1 MKKLAILSAIALSGL
16 FYNAASAQVRLHV
29 GINFSPRPVYVQDR
43 FVVAHREP
51 VVYSEP
57 VDYDGDEDY
66 YYLPDVD
73 AYYSVNDEC
82 YYYNDGG
89 RWVTA
94 AYLPGAYRD
103 FDWRYARRYEVR
115 APRPYLH
122 AEYYRNHYNGVAFNG
137 RWNER
142 VYGRGYG
149 DAYHYNN
156 SVNARRFNDRGFEDR
171 RFDNRNHFDNH
182 DRFDNHG
189 RDNGRGEHFAQNN
202 SRGNY
207 GHGRDEHRPGRF

>member
-1 MKKLAILSAIALSGL
+1 MSGL
-16 FYNAASAQVRLHV
+16 FYNAANAQIRLHV
-29 GINFSPRPVYVQDR
+29 GINLSPRRVYVPER
-43 FVVAHREP
+43 VVVAEQAP

-57 VDYDGDEDY
+57 VNYDGDEDY

-82 YYYNDGG
+82 YYYNDGE
-89 RWVTA
+89 RWVNA

-137 RWNER
+137 RWNQRE
-142 VYGRGYG
+142 YGRGYG
-149 DAYHYNN
+149 DAYHYDGRVVASRYNDH
-156 SVNARRFNDRGFEDR
+156 RFENR
-171 RFDNRNHFDNH
+171 RFDNRNFNNH

-189 RDNGRGEHFAQNN
+189 RDNRRDDRFAQNN
-202 SRGNY
+202 NN
-207 GHGRDEHRPGRF
+207 HGYDRHDRDGHRPGRF

>member
-16 FYNAASAQVRLHV
+16 FYNAANAQVRLRV
-29 GINFSPRPVYVQDR
+29 GIHFGSRPVYAPAR
-43 FVVAHREP
+43 VVVTEQTPVEYNEP
-51 VVYSEP
+51 FNDE
-57 VDYDGDEDY
+57 GDEDY

-89 RWVTA
+89 RWVNA

-115 APRPYLH
+115 APRPYLR

-142 VYGRGYG
+142 RYGRGYG
-149 DAYHYNN
+149 EAYHNNGRVVASRYNDHRFENRNN
-156 SVNARRFNDRGFEDR
+156 SN
-171 RFDNRNHFDNH
+171 NH

-189 RDNGRGEHFAQNN
+189 RDNRHNDRFAQNN
-202 SRGNY
+202 NNHGNDRR
-207 GHGRDEHRPGRF
+207 GRDSHRPGRF